1 MERNEEKREHYY
13 ITKNF
18 DTPKK
23 IMDMVD
29 IRGAIEGAVVYIPC
43 VKVISILPLEG
54 THKITVY
61 VIAFVICL
69 MIGVVGFNGEHISEF
84 AWAVFKHLQRKRIT
98 YYNPRAKL
106 EATPDYMAESQR
118 RMLPRDRIMK
128 LIGRSPQEN
137 AKYMDSMREEDYNI
151 DYRSIYFE
159 DDTGVVDKPDA
170 LKTRKEIREERQAEA
185 KQRKELQRKQREKK
199 EELKQRRKELE
210 KKKKAA
216 KKAGINIED
225 YEAMEALP
233 EKDDTVDTNITAEDT
248 AVPETI
254 SVVEEPEVNLRDMEP
269 DTETD
274 MEAVIDLEEKETEPP
289 VVDLFAG
296 DDSMELNVELNDME
310 DREEETV
317 ELLADNSEDEDT
329 IELLPQ
335 EAPEAEDAPMED
347 LIELHDRTDSE

>member
-1 MERNEEKREHYY
+1 MERNEEKRETYY

-23 IMDMVD
+23 IGDMID
-29 IRGAIEGAVVYIPC
+29 LRGAIEGAVVYIPC
-43 VKVISILPLEG
+43 VKVTSILPLEG
-54 THKITVY
+54 TRKITVY
-61 VIAFVICL
+61 VIAFVACL
-69 MIGVVGFNGEHISEF
+69 MIGIIGFNGEHISEF

-137 AKYMDSMREEDYNI
+137 AKYIDSMREEDYNI

-170 LKTRKEIREERQAEA
+170 LKTRKEIREERQADA

-233 EKDDTVDTNITAEDT
+233 EKDDTVDANIPAEDT
-248 AVPETI
+248 VPVKV
-254 SVVEEPEVNLRDMEP
+254 SAVEEPEVNLRDMEP

-274 MEAVIDLEEKETEPP
+274 MEEVIDLEDKEPEPP

-317 ELLADNSEDEDT
+317 ELLTDNGEEDA
-329 IELLPQ
+329 IELFPQ
-335 EAPEAEDAPMED
+335 EVQEAEDAPLED
-347 LIELHDRTDSE
+347 LIELHDKSDSE

>member
-1 MERNEEKREHYY
+1 
-13 ITKNF
+13 
-18 DTPKK
+18 
-23 IMDMVD
+23 
-29 IRGAIEGAVVYIPC
+29 
-43 VKVISILPLEG
+43 
-54 THKITVY
+54 
-61 VIAFVICL
+61 
-69 MIGVVGFNGEHISEF
+69 
-84 AWAVFKHLQRKRIT
+84 
-98 YYNPRAKL
+98 
-106 EATPDYMAESQR
+106 
-118 RMLPRDRIMK
+118 MK

-137 AKYMDSMREEDYNI
+137 AKYIDSMREEDYNI

-170 LKTRKEIREERQAEA
+170 LKTRKEIREERQADA

-233 EKDDTVDTNITAEDT
+233 EKDDTVDANIPAEDT
-248 AVPETI
+248 VPVKI
-254 SVVEEPEVNLRDMEP
+254 SAVEEPEVNLRDMEP

-274 MEAVIDLEEKETEPP
+274 MEEVIALEEETEPP

-317 ELLADNSEDEDT
+317 ELLTDNGEEDA
-329 IELLPQ
+329 IELFPQ
-335 EAPEAEDAPMED
+335 EVQEAEDAPLED
-347 LIELHDRTDSE
+347 LIELHDESDSE